1 MATIQFTDKDGKVL
15 VGRVTYAY
23 SAFEGGMRYVVL
35 VGNKEYRCIKDA
47 DGKFLEYVA

>member
-1 MATIQFTDKDGKVL
+1 MTTIKFTDKNGKLL
-15 VGRVTYAY
+15 VGKVTYAY
-23 SAFEGGMRYVVL
+23 SAFEGDMRYVVL